1 MPVITGALE
10 YPDQLVEKIKAK
22 GIKIVAADTLKL
34 AKEAGNERTSNV
46 ALIGLMGRY
55 LGFDVET
62 LKESVKISVPAK
74 FLEVNLKAFELGYNY
89 EK

>member
-1 MPVITGALE
+1 
-10 YPDQLVEKIKAK
+10 
-22 GIKIVAADTLKL
+22 
-34 AKEAGNERTSNV
+34 
-46 ALIGLMGRY
+46 MGRY

-62 LKESVKISVPAK
+62 LKESVKISVPAR